1 MGHRGQLW
9 GQGGISVFVA
19 LLEIQSPEESRP
31 LKACAGWGSELA
43 TPVTSTGDSRHY
55 LGREEDQA

>member
-31 LKACAGWGSELA
+31 VRDASRASEGLYR
-43 TPVTSTGDSRHY
+43 VG
-55 LGREEDQA
+55 L